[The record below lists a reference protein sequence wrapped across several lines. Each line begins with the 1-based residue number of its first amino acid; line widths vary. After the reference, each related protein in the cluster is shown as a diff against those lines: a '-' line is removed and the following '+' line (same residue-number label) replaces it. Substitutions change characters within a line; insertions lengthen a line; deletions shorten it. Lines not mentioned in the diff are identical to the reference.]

1 MRYVTACIT
10 LFNRGERNITLRA
23 RGRRISNCVDVVNL
37 LQRGFIEGLVVGDI
51 KIGSEQIKLNDRPRF
66 VSFIEI
72 TLKR

>member
-10 LFNRGERNITLRA
+10 LFNRGERSITLRA

-37 LQRGFIEGLVVGDI
+37 LQRGFMGGLVVSDI
-51 KIGSEQIKLNDRPRF
+51 KIGSEQIKLSDRSRY

-72 TLKR
+72 TLLR

>member
-10 LFNRGERNITLRA
+10 LFNRGERSITLRA

-37 LQRGFIEGLVVGDI
+37 LQRGFMEGLVVSDI
-51 KIGSEQIKLNDRPRF
+51 KIGSEQIKLSDRSRY

-72 TLKR
+72 TLLR